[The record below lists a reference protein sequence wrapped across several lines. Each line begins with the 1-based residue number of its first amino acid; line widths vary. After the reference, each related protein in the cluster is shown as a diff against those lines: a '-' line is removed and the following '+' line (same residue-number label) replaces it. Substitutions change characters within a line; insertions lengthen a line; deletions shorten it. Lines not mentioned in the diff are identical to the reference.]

1 MKPITVINGPYSEG
15 GSVKIERA
23 YLVSPSIAM
32 YVSDGNLWLDRVIP
46 VPGRLYETYASDV
59 GIILTEGVSGDV
71 GALITAMYAA
81 LRSMDAFEFVV
92 TVLLEIGIDL
102 DWIPLPPDEAPT
114 TGAET

>member
-46 VPGRLYETYASDV
+46 VPGRLFETYVSDA
-59 GIILTEGVSGDV
+59 GIILTEEASGD
-71 GALITAMYAA
+71 AESLIATVYAA
-81 LRSMDAFEFVV
+81 LRSMDAFEFV
-92 TVLLEIGIDL
+92 TSVLLEIGIDL
-102 DWIPLPPDEAPT
+102 DRIPLPPDEAPT